1 MFHTKVI
8 PNSSTPAH
16 TIRYYMHI
24 HILHNLNRVN
34 QSIILPTTIMWE
46 NNTICVRSRSS

>member
-1 MFHTKVI
+1 MFHARVI

-24 HILHNLNRVN
+24 HILHTLNRAN
-34 QSIILPTTIMWE
+34 QSIIQPTTIMWE
-46 NNTICVRSRSS
+46 NNTVYVRSHSS